1 MFFVKS
7 KHPMAK
13 VGIAWATDLIS
24 TSFAALDR
32 CFSVHIAIL
41 FPKRSR
47 NGWNRSFFI
56 RPSGVAS
63 NSTCCTPSMFL
74 ISYLCCVPMLSRV
87 SREHFSGLSFCP
99 VLSSNFCST
108 NLTLSACSV
117 FALKKSRASS
127 ANNRCEIPGACREI
141 FSSFKVPSWTSF
153 CNNKDRASATKR
165 KRYGDSGSPWR
176 NPRVGW
182 KDSRGIP
189 LRQLEVTNSGDA
201 AHHPS
206 HL

>member
-1 MFFVKS
+1 M
-7 KHPMAK
+7 
-13 VGIAWATDLIS
+13 VGIVHSSSGHLVWVDLY
-24 TSFAALDR
+24 L
-32 CFSVHIAIL
+32 
-41 FPKRSR
+41 
-47 NGWNRSFFI
+47 
-56 RPSGVAS
+56 AS

-108 NLTLSACSV
+108 ILTLSACSV

-206 HL
+206 HPSIMKAQSQQHFFQKGPIHQIIRS